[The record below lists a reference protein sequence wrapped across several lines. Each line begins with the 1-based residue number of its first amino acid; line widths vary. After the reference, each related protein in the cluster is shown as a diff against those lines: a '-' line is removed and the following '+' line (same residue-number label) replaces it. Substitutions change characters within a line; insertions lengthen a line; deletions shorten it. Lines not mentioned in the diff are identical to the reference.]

1 VTHIRTLCLFGPD
14 LGVHERLLLPRI
26 DTEKHI
32 CANYARHRHS
42 SAGAVHA
49 LSAEHFERRADR
61 RPQTSAS
68 CLVPRAS
75 TDRKRSSNDAIDPER
90 PNAQTTKRTLTARED
105 VPALCAQTR
114 IVAIARSRYTDCC
127 WLVSFLLDR
136 AILSPHCRIQGL
148 MGRPKLGDPMN
159 TTCGACGVPI
169 SKFRVLV
176 SKCNVIFNR
185 DARYL
190 RCPSCRAAELHC
202 AHRWGDWE
210 ARTDSAC
217 LYARRC
223 MGCRKQTSRYF
234 HIWRFAGDIQRK
246 CSKCGYVEPSWD

>member
-1 VTHIRTLCLFGPD
+1 
-14 LGVHERLLLPRI
+14 
-26 DTEKHI
+26 
-32 CANYARHRHS
+32 
-42 SAGAVHA
+42 
-49 LSAEHFERRADR
+49 
-61 RPQTSAS
+61 
-68 CLVPRAS
+68 VPRAS
-75 TDRKRSSNDAIDPER
+75 IARKRSSNDAIDPER
-90 PNAQTTKRTLTARED
+90 PNAQTTKQTLTARED

-127 WLVSFLLDR
+127 WLVPFLLDR

-202 AHRWGDWE
+202 APVGVTGRPERILHVCTREDAWVAASKRLDTFTSGVSQVTFNANVQSAATLSRHGTED
-210 ARTDSAC
+210 ALAGRGRTLGEVCSWPISEIDELPRLSLRSQLGCSAHAS
-217 LYARRC
+217 LTVPRTEYLALRAE
-223 MGCRKQTSRYF
+223 YF
-234 HIWRFAGDIQRK
+234 ELRA
-246 CSKCGYVEPSWD
+246 